1 MPVLTNYRGI
11 YDSEF
16 GENSVQQ
23 MPFCVLLMCVCV
35 CVLCV
40 WCDIL
45 DLMTD
50 ILMSNLTVR
59 FFADSRQ
66 YYLSHDLG
74 HFLIFK
80 QWHTIVSIS
89 WSMTFALWQWRG
101 YCRNNFVSSNFWPR
115 NDSDIAYKRLEGI
128 LRNHRHLNIISV
140 WTAFFILLLSEQ
152 VCRPGL

>member
-80 QWHTIVSIS
+80 Q
-89 WSMTFALWQWRG
+89 
-101 YCRNNFVSSNFWPR
+101 
-115 NDSDIAYKRLEGI
+115 
-128 LRNHRHLNIISV
+128 
-140 WTAFFILLLSEQ
+140 
-152 VCRPGL
+152 